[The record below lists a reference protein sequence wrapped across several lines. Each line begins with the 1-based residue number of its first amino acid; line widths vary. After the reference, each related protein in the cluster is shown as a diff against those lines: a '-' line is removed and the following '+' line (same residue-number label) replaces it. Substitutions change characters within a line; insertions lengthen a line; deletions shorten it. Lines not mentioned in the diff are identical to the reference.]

1 MDEKDQIGSNG
12 EPIANLEELIP
23 IVYAEPHR
31 QAHNFLRREY
41 GNRTLQTTELIN
53 EAYLKLRGQKNLHFE
68 SRTHFFAIAANLM
81 RQILVDHARRK
92 HRLKRGGPQTDL
104 PLDDAL
110 QVQVDGKDL
119 SLADLDD
126 ALQRLEKMDPQQAR
140 IVELK
145 YFGGLSI
152 EETAKIVG
160 ISPATVKRDWNIA
173 RIWLFNE
180 LRN

>member
-1 MDEKDQIGSNG
+1 MDEKNRPKSGAEQLT
-12 EPIANLEELIP
+12 NLEELIP
-23 IVYAEPHR
+23 IVYAELHR

-68 SRTHFFAIAANLM
+68 SRTHFFGIAANLM

-92 HRLKRGGPQTDL
+92 HRLKRGGSKSDL

-110 QVQVDGKDL
+110 HVEVDGKDL

-152 EETAKIVG
+152 QETAKIVG

-173 RIWLFNE
+173 RAWLFNE

>member
-12 EPIANLEELIP
+12 EHITNLEELIP
-23 IVYAEPHR
+23 IVYAELHR

-81 RQILVDHARRK
+81 RQILVDHARKK

-110 QVQVDGKDL
+110 QVQVDGRDL

-126 ALQRLEKMDPQQAR
+126 ALQRLEKMDAQQAR

-180 LRN
+180 LSN

>member
-1 MDEKDQIGSNG
+1 MDEKTPSNIDN
-12 EPIANLEELIP
+12 EQVTNLEDLIP
-23 IVYAEPHR
+23 IVYAELHR

-41 GNRTLQTTELIN
+41 NNRTLQTTELIN

-81 RQILVDHARRK
+81 RQILVDHARKK
-92 HRLKRGGPQTDL
+92 HRLKRGGPKSDL

-110 QVQVDGKDL
+110 HVEVDGKDL
-119 SLADLDD
+119 NLSDLDD

-152 EETAKIVG
+152 QETAKIVG

-173 RIWLFNE
+173 RVWLFNE